1 MKDIV
6 LIGSGNVATHLGVT
20 LKNRGLNIVQ
30 VWSKNINNAEI
41 LAGKLHCDYT
51 DSINKLR
58 KADLYILAVKDDA
71 ISKILSN
78 LQNIAVVHTSGSV
91 SMEVFDNN
99 FENHGVF
106 YPLQTFSK
114 NLELDFSDTPIC
126 IEASNSEFEN
136 KLVNLGEQLSGN
148 VVKMSSKQRKQ
159 LHIAAVFACNFSNH
173 MYTISDEILSKS
185 NIEFKLLLP
194 LINQTVKKLEDNK
207 PSDAQTGPAKR
218 DDKKV
223 INAHLENMEDEIT
236 KEIYQLISNAII
248 KSNE

>member
-1 MKDIV
+1 MKNII
-6 LIGSGNVATHLGVT
+6 LIGSGNVATHLGT
-20 LKNRGLNIVQ
+20 ALKKRGFNIVQ
-30 VWSKNINNAEI
+30 VWSKRITNARMLASI
-41 LAGKLHCDYT
+41 LNCDYT
-51 DSINKLR
+51 NSLNQLK
-58 KADLYILAVKDDA
+58 KADLYILAIKDDA

-78 LQNIAVVHTSGSV
+78 LQNIAVVHTAGSV
-91 SMEVFDNN
+91 SLEIFNNN
-99 FENHGVF
+99 FVNHGVF
-106 YPLQTFSK
+106 YPLQAFSK
-114 NLELDFSDTPIC
+114 NLDLDFSEIPIC

-136 KLVNLGEQLSGN
+136 KLINLGKQLSGN
-148 VVKMSSKQRKQ
+148 IIKMNSEQRKQ
-159 LHIAAVFACNFSNH
+159 LHISAVFACNFSNH

-185 NIEFKLLLP
+185 NIKFKLLLP

-248 KSNE
+248 NSNE